1 MSGGGRPSESSP
13 LSHPLC
19 PQGQKTER
27 ENTMTPQE
35 QAYEVWQKFGKM
47 ETVMVA
53 ILTQLIATVEELQKE
68 KGTEQ

>member
-1 MSGGGRPSESSP
+1 
-13 LSHPLC
+13 
-19 PQGQKTER
+19 
-27 ENTMTPQE
+27 MTPQE
-35 QAYEVWQKFGKM
+35 QAYEVWQKHGKM